1 MTTQHSEKPVPG
13 VLKHRSRRMFTDLM
27 AGLMSIVVI
36 VAGLS
41 MGVSYFIA
49 YQKAER
55 SLNDAADQYLSYLTQ
70 SLELPIWF
78 MDDKTIRQISDVYMA
93 SGLFS
98 LLEIVSNEDEQKD
111 VYSRKKADEDEI
123 VLREGPVIH
132 GDEIIGSIRIG
143 LSTAPYKKELDRLLK
158 SSIWIASAIVLAMMT
173 AIFFLARRLAA
184 PIAALTRTAVRISEG
199 QLDLKAEI
207 KGSAEV
213 NRLAAAFNKMTG
225 QLGHLL
231 EKEAERTHALE
242 REIAERKQIEEA
254 LREKDDLL
262 HDIGRLAK
270 IGGWK
275 IDIETGKA
283 TWTDEVSRIHDLE
296 SNQALRI
303 EDALGF
309 FHGEHREKLEH
320 ALHQLLDQGLPYD
333 LVVELVSAKK
343 ISKWVRACG
352 HPVIKDGLV
361 AQIQGTIQDITER
374 KRMEEMMIQSEKMLS
389 LGGLAAGMAHEI
401 NNPLAGIMQT
411 IQVMTQRLKAGAN
424 LPANQKAAEAAGIT
438 MESIERFMENRGIPR
453 MINAITD
460 SGKRVSGIVTNMLNF
475 ARKDDTAVSTQNL
488 NKILDNT
495 IELAATDYNLKKE
508 YDFKQVRITREY
520 DNSLPDIPCQVG
532 KIQQVVLNIL
542 ANGAQAMQG
551 AETPNAEFFIR
562 TYVDSARDMAC
573 VEIEDNGPG
582 MDEKVRKLIF
592 DPFFTTKPAGM
603 GTGLGLSVSYFI
615 ITENHKG
622 EMAVESS
629 PGAGA
634 KFIIRLP
641 LFMDRY

>member
-1 MTTQHSEKPVPG
+1 MTTQHPEKSIPG
-13 VLKHRSRRMFTDLM
+13 IPKRRSRGMFTDLM
-27 AGLMSIVVI
+27 AGLMGIVVI
-36 VAGLS
+36 TAGLS

-49 YQKAER
+49 NQKAEQ
-55 SLNDAADQYLSYLTQ
+55 SLDAAADQYLSYLTQ
-70 SLELPIWF
+70 SLELPVWF
-78 MDDKTIRQISDVYMA
+78 MDDTTIRQIGDVYMA

-98 LLEIVSNEDEQKD
+98 LLEIVSNEDEQKY
-111 VYSRKKADEDEI
+111 VYSKTKVDEDEM
-123 VLREGPVIH
+123 VLREGPVVH
-132 GDEIIGSIRIG
+132 GDEIIGTIRIG
-143 LSTAPYKKELDRLLK
+143 VSKTPYKEELDRLLK
-158 SSIWIASAIVLAMMT
+158 SSMWITSAIVLAMMT
-173 AIFFLARRLAA
+173 AIFFLARRLAT
-184 PIAALTRTAVRISEG
+184 PIVALTRTAVRISQG

-207 KGSAEV
+207 QGSTEV
-213 NRLAAAFNKMTG
+213 NRLSAAFNKMTG

-231 EKEAERTHALE
+231 EKEAERSHALE

-333 LVVELVSAKK
+333 LVLELVSAKK
-343 ISKWVRACG
+343 ISKWVRASG

-411 IQVMTQRLKAGAN
+411 VQVMAQRLNGGADI
-424 LPANQKAAEAAGIT
+424 PANKKAAEAAGIT
-438 MESIERFMENRGIPR
+438 MASIERFMENRGIPR
-453 MINAITD
+453 MIDAITD
-460 SGKRVSGIVTNMLNF
+460 SGKRVSGIVTNMLSF
-475 ARKDDTAVSTQNL
+475 ARKDDTAVSTQDL
-488 NKILDNT
+488 NKILDKT

-508 YDFKQVRITREY
+508 YDFKQIRITREY
-520 DNSLPDIPCQVG
+520 DEGLPDVPCQAG

-551 AETPNAEFFIR
+551 AGSPNAGFFIR
-562 TYVDSARDMAC
+562 TYVDSVRHMAC

-592 DPFFTTKPAGM
+592 DPFFTTKPTGV

-641 LFMDRY
+641 LFKDRD